1 MTPAADLRHAAALLL
16 LLLPGVAAAQ
26 EPLGW
31 LVRMEQALREL
42 DYEGRFVYVHGHTIE
57 SLHLVHT
64 VRDGRTRE
72 RLTSLNDAKREVV
85 RDEDATTCIMPDLG
99 TVSVGPRHKQ
109 RPGGLVPLEAG
120 QVGESYE
127 VRLEGQGRVAGRSAT
142 YLSLKPRDRYR
153 YGYRVAL
160 DDATAL
166 PLRTELI
173 DERGVPLV
181 QTLFVDLRVGPEV
194 PAVAE
199 AAAPPADAERGAVGK
214 SSAAVREARP
224 PWSFADLPPGF
235 RLAMATRRTLPGDGR
250 ELQHLVL
257 TDGLAS
263 VSVYIA
269 APGGHDLD
277 GEAAVGPVN
286 AFGARVAGFQATAL
300 GEVPPATLKAL
311 VEALRAQ
318 PGAGG

>member
-1 MTPAADLRHAAALLL
+1 
-16 LLLPGVAAAQ
+16 
-26 EPLGW
+26 
-31 LVRMEQALREL
+31 
-42 DYEGRFVYVHGHTIE
+42 
-57 SLHLVHT
+57 
-64 VRDGRTRE
+64 
-72 RLTSLNDAKREVV
+72 
-85 RDEDATTCIMPDLG
+85 
-99 TVSVGPRHKQ
+99 VGPRHKQ
-109 RPGGLVPLEAG
+109 RPGGVVPLEAG

-166 PLRTELI
+166 PLRTELV

-199 AAAPPADAERGAVGK
+199 TAVPAADAERNAVAK
-214 SSAAVREARP
+214 AAAPVRETRP
-224 PWSFADLPPGF
+224 PWSFTDLPPGF

-269 APGGHDLD
+269 TPGGHDLD

-286 AFGARVAGFQATAL
+286 AFGARVGGFQATAL

-311 VEALRAQ
+311 VGALRAQ
-318 PGAGG
+318 PGVGG